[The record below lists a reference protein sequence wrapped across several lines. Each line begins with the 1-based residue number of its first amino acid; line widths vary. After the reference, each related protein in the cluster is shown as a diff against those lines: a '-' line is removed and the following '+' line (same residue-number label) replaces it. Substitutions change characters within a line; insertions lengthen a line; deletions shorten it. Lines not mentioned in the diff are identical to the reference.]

1 MSAVCLKWN
10 LMRTKREC
18 RNYFIVRIMYL
29 EFRIDLYICGHD
41 VEFEYTLSTISVPV
55 LFGFVSLLLNSV
67 HQ

>member
-1 MSAVCLKWN
+1 MGVHTSEALTSRNV
-10 LMRTKREC
+10 MFC
-18 RNYFIVRIMYL
+18 RNYFIVRIAYL